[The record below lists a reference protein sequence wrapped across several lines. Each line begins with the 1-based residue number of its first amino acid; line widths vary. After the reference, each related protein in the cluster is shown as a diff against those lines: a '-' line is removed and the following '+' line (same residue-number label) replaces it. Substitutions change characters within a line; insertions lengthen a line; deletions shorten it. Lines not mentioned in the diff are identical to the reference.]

1 MFLAVEADFM
11 LVNPLPIN
19 RLLLYAS
26 LKLGLENRDF
36 FFFFFFLGSFYFKLL
51 AIVSSRSRVI
61 LLGSKTPFVLSN
73 GAPHTLIE
81 ETFLTCR

>member
-1 MFLAVEADFM
+1 MFLAVEADFT

-19 RLLLYAS
+19 WLLLYAS
-26 LKLGLENRDF
+26 LKLGLENRD
-36 FFFFFFLGSFYFKLL
+36 FFFFFLGSFYFKLL

-61 LLGSKTPFVLSN
+61 LLGLKTPFVLSN

>member
-26 LKLGLENRDF
+26 LKLGIENRDF
-36 FFFFFFLGSFYFKLL
+36 FFFFFFPWEPLL
-51 AIVSSRSRVI
+51 
-61 LLGSKTPFVLSN
+61 
-73 GAPHTLIE
+73 
-81 ETFLTCR
+81 

>member
-36 FFFFFFLGSFYFKLL
+36 FFFFYLGAFTLSFWP
-51 AIVSSRSRVI
+51 SCPQ
-61 LLGSKTPFVLSN
+61 GQ
-73 GAPHTLIE
+73 E
-81 ETFLTCR
+81 

>member
-36 FFFFFFLGSFYFKLL
+36 FFFFFSLGAFTLSFWP
-51 AIVSSRSRVI
+51 SCPQ
-61 LLGSKTPFVLSN
+61 GQ
-73 GAPHTLIE
+73 E
-81 ETFLTCR
+81 